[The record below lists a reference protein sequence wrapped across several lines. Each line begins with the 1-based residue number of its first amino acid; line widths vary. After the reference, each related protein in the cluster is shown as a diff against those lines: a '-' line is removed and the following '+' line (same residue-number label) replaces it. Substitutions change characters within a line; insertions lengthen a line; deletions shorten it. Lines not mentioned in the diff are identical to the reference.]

1 MFNSIKDVKNDIS
14 SRMLHFFRRTKN
26 MDNLNYIPA
35 QKKNVIISR
44 NMLKN
49 LIKKKLKFDV

>member
-1 MFNSIKDVKNDIS
+1 
-14 SRMLHFFRRTKN
+14 MLHFFQRTKN
-26 MDNLNYIPA
+26 MYNLTYIPA